1 MKVTLLKSADADIDV
16 VNAARVSFAKKSGEL
31 SPGVLSYKDINLIRY
46 LAEHNHVIPFAHPQ
60 IRMHLEV
67 PLFILRQLERH
78 KIGAISTEKDVP
90 QSEVSRRYV
99 SGDPTFY
106 KPDYWR
112 PSAANKKQGSLD
124 EQHPFSGDY
133 QEIGENI
140 YIACSTYYKQMID
153 DGICPEQAR
162 MILPQAMYTE
172 VIITGSLL
180 YWARVYNQRSDE
192 HAQKEVQLVAAQI
205 DEIMTPLF
213 PVSWKFLKEY
223 KIG

>member
-16 VNAARVSFAKKSGEL
+16 VNAARVSFAKKSSEVE
-31 SPGVLSYKDINLIRY
+31 PGILSYQDINLLRY

-67 PLFILRQLERH
+67 PLFVLRQLDRH
-78 KIGAISTEKDVP
+78 KVGAVV
-90 QSEVSRRYV
+90 SEISRRYV
-99 SGDPTFY
+99 SGQPTFY
-106 KPDYWR
+106 EPTYWR
-112 PSAANKKQGSLD
+112 PSAETKKQGSKD
-124 EQHPFSGDY
+124 EEHPYSEDY
-133 QEIGENI
+133 QEISKDI
-140 YIACSTYYKQMID
+140 YAACSTYYGEMINN
-153 DGICPEQAR
+153 GVCPEQAR

-192 HAQKEVQLVAAQI
+192 HAQKEVQIVAAQL

-213 PVSWKFLKEY
+213 PISWKFLKEY

>member
-31 SPGVLSYKDINLIRY
+31 SPGVLCYSDANLIRY

-67 PLFILRQLERH
+67 PLFVLRQLDRH
-78 KIGAISTEKDVP
+78 KVGAVV
-90 QSEVSRRYV
+90 SEISRRYV
-99 SGDPTFY
+99 SGPPTFY
-106 KPDYWR
+106 EPDYWR
-112 PSAANKKQGSLD
+112 PSAETKKQGSKD
-124 EQHPFSGDY
+124 EVHAFSGDY
-133 QEIGENI
+133 QEISQNI
-140 YIACSTYYKQMID
+140 YTACSTYYAEMIKE
-153 DGICPEQAR
+153 GICPEQAR

-192 HAQKEVQLVAAQI
+192 HAQKEVQIVAAQI

-213 PVSWKFLKEY
+213 PISWKFLKEY